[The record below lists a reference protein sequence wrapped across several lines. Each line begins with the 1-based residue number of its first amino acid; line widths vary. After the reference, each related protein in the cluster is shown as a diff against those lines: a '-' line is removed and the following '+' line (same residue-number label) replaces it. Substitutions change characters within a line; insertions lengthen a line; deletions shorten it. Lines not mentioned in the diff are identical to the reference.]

1 MPIPSLRPRLAWVAL
16 TALAA
21 LLLPGCA
28 AGEDSLRKELSELR
42 ADVLKMRADQGAL
55 QTRLAA
61 LETARPEPRR
71 EAAAP
76 KPDDRPELAVVRL
89 TPDAEGAE
97 PTGALPPTSV
107 EALLA
112 AAEEAPAKKSCDA
125 VVPKLRAFLAADGE
139 HPVADVVTYLLGE
152 CLFAKGELPGARDA
166 FEGVAKF
173 AYGTR
178 TPDALSRLV
187 EIHTKLG
194 DRAKAEKVKETLLAT
209 YPSSEAASKWKR
221 K

>member
-1 MPIPSLRPRLAWVAL
+1 MLPVPF
-16 TALAA
+16 ALAA
-21 LLLPGCA
+21 LLLAGCA
-28 AGEDSLRKELSELR
+28 GGEDALRKELDQLR
-42 ADVLKMRADQGAL
+42 ADVVKMRADQGAL
-55 QTRLAA
+55 QTRLTA
-61 LETARPEPRR
+61 LETARSEPKR

-89 TPDAEGAE
+89 TPDAEGPE
-97 PTGALPPTSV
+97 PAGAPPATAV

-112 AAEEAPAKKSCDA
+112 SAEEAPAKKTCD
-125 VVPKLRAFLAADGE
+125 VVIPKLRAFIAADE
-139 HPVADVVTYLLGE
+139 DHPVADVATFLLGE
-152 CLFAKGELPGARDA
+152 CLFAKGDLPGARDA